1 MMESLMKK
9 KTLAIMINIIL
20 FSISPA
26 FAMEDESLEE
36 NEHASPQLSPKRKV
50 SKTIPLNRRRK
61 SSGSSKIF
69 SKSMSPPLTNGTIT
83 PRDEK
88 ISPRRDRF
96 LLTSVGITPR
106 EDKISPREDRISPRE
121 NRSLLTSGTITPRE
135 DKISPREDRI
145 SPREN
150 RFLLTSGTI
159 TPREDKISPRKDRSL
174 STSVAITPREEKI
187 SPRENRPPSPVDERK
202 VLLIGSST
210 ISPVGWEM
218 KPGTRTGTRKFSLE
232 KSDAE
237 VWMDIKKHVSNSNQ
251 EKTKELLEHPG
262 DSSKEEFSERDISP
276 IRQRKEPILTEEDS
290 LGREDSL
297 RRPGSI
303 TPQRERKLQVEN
315 FSLQNK

>member
-121 NRSLLTSGTITPRE
+121 NR
-135 DKISPREDRI
+135 
-145 SPREN
+145 
-150 RFLLTSGTI
+150 FLLTSGTI

-237 VWMDIKKHVSNSNQ
+237 VWMDIKNCWNILEIHPKKNFQSGIYLPYANERNQ
-251 EKTKELLEHPG
+251 Y
-262 DSSKEEFSERDISP
+262 
-276 IRQRKEPILTEEDS
+276 
-290 LGREDSL
+290 
-297 RRPGSI
+297 
-303 TPQRERKLQVEN
+303 
-315 FSLQNK
+315 